1 MRISPLS
8 MLVGGQFFS
17 AFADNMAF
25 FLVAAA
31 VTKYSYPAWYL
42 PGAMGIYFA
51 IYVLVS
57 PWAGCLAE
65 RFPKG
70 RMFVIANA
78 CKALFFVAIA
88 LRLDPMYAYIF
99 FGIGSVLYSPAKY
112 GILPFLCKGEKEL
125 IRGNSFVEGSTII
138 AIILGTVIGSKLS
151 DQGIFLTCVI
161 ALALLFVGTILVGM
175 LPRTPTVS
183 GEVFKDSLAHFF
195 EDLKFFMTHRDGGF
209 FSVFGSVIFWM
220 ATRVLQTLLFV
231 WVPLVLGLEG
241 NEPVGILTGVSAVGT
256 VCGALL
262 APRLVSY
269 WQGSRM
275 IGIGLLMGVGILGI
289 GFIDNHILLG
299 IALFFIGFLGGLY
312 LIPLNALNEHVGA
325 TRMGA
330 GRAVAVQNF
339 MENLCTGIA
348 VTAYTF
354 AMERDASPQ
363 TILWAIGLG
372 LILFLLALWPYR
384 TQETD
389 RDEA

>member
-1 MRISPLS
+1 
-8 MLVGGQFFS
+8 
-17 AFADNMAF
+17 
-25 FLVAAA
+25 
-31 VTKYSYPAWYL
+31 
-42 PGAMGIYFA
+42 
-51 IYVLVS
+51 
-57 PWAGCLAE
+57 
-65 RFPKG
+65 
-70 RMFVIANA
+70 
-78 CKALFFVAIA
+78 
-88 LRLDPMYAYIF
+88 MYAYIF

-138 AIILGTVIGSKLS
+138 AIILGTVIGGKLS

-161 ALALLFVGTILVGM
+161 ALALLFLGTILVGM
-175 LPRTPTVS
+175 LPRTPTVG

-220 ATRVLQTLLFV
+220 ATRVLQTLLFI
-231 WVPLVLGLEG
+231 WVPLILGLEG

-275 IGIGLLMGVGILGI
+275 IGIGILMGVGILGI

-299 IALFFIGFLGGLY
+299 IALFCIGFLGGLY

-339 MENLCTGIA
+339 MENLCTGVA

-354 AMERDASPQ
+354 SIERGASPQ

-384 TQETD
+384 TQEKD
-389 RDEA
+389 RDEI